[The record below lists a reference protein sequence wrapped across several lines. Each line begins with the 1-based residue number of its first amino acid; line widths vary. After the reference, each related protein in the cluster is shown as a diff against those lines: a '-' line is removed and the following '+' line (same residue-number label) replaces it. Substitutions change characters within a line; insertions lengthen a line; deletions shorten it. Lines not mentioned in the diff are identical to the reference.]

1 MPRAPRAQGA
11 YEPTQRPSLQDT
23 IFAGLRKHAQD
34 AAALL
39 AELDARAFGMQQA
52 ANEEE
57 ELKRSLAQPLKKPPT
72 KPRPFNL
79 TRPKPPK
86 LPTPRR
92 IEQAIAA
99 KPMPQDLDDVTLAG
113 LEQEAALRKERARR
127 EVRGLMR
134 RPRWP
139 RPD

>member
-1 MPRAPRAQGA
+1 MPRAPRGPGA
-11 YEPTQRPSLQDT
+11 RTSPPPAVAAQDT

-39 AELDARAFGMQQA
+39 AELEARAFGMQQA
-52 ANEEE
+52 AKEEE

-72 KPRPFNL
+72 KPVPFNL
-79 TRPKPPK
+79 TRAKPPK

-127 EVRGLMR
+127 EVRASIR
-134 RPRWP
+134 RAR
-139 RPD
+139 